1 MDSHIAEFV
10 YAIAGRDK
18 GDCFIVTKVEDNF
31 LYLCDGKSRKVSN
44 PKKKKI
50 KHVSFSGV
58 TDEFILKRLTTTGKL
73 TNKEVRYALSNFL
86 GRLSNEK

>member
-1 MDSHIAEFV
+1 MESHIAEFV

-18 GDCFIVTKVEDNF
+18 GDCFIVSAQEDNY

-58 TDEFILKRLTTTGKL
+58 KDEFVLGRLTTTGKL

-86 GRLSNEK
+86 GIYEK

>member
-1 MDSHIAEFV
+1 MESHIAEIV

-18 GDCFIVTKVEDNF
+18 GECFVVASEEENF
-31 LYLCDGKSRKVSN
+31 LYICNGKSRKVGN

-50 KHVSFSGV
+50 KHVSFTGYK
-58 TDEFILKRLTTTGKL
+58 DEFIMSRLATTGKL

-86 GRLSNEK
+86 SKYEK

>member
-1 MDSHIAEFV
+1 MESHIAEVV

-18 GDCFIVTKVEDNF
+18 GDCFIVTAEEENF
-31 LYLCDGKSRKVSN
+31 LYLSDGKSRKVSN

-50 KHVSFSGV
+50 KHVSFTGV
-58 TDEFILKRLTTTGKL
+58 RDDFILGRITTTGRL

-86 GRLSNEK
+86 SKYEK

>member
-1 MDSHIAEFV
+1 MESHIAEIV

-18 GDCFIVTKVEDNF
+18 GDCFIVSAQEDNF
-31 LYLCDGKSRKVSN
+31 VFLCDGKSRKVGN

-50 KHVSFSGV
+50 KHVNFTGIK
-58 TDEFILKRLTTTGKL
+58 DDFIFGRITTTGKL

-86 GRLSNEK
+86 SKYEK